1 MLLINVECG
10 LKIAQNQNKRHN
22 TNVDVALT
30 IFETLSN
37 LSLVIFKFHKK
48 KLIKETKNSRLAL
61 PGFLFSNLTLETNQ

>member
-22 TNVDVALT
+22 TNADVALT

-37 LSLVIFKFHKK
+37 FSLVIFKSSQ
-48 KLIKETKNSRLAL
+48 KEAD
-61 PGFLFSNLTLETNQ
+61 